1 MSRRIKFNDASR
13 SYQNRIKRNLRQKL
27 FALQAE
33 ALKPYGLKFRSV
45 EIECSHNYIE
55 ETIENFKCEILM
67 SQLGET
73 VPIRRVIFI
82 KDKNNISDL
91 TYSNLRNELKLE
103 LPSLHE
109 IKKEISL
116 CDQLFNIKE
125 NSKGVYLSLQEK
137 LKILIPKIKKHFSD
151 EACNILH
158 IKFSADGA
166 QIIKHKLILNVTF
179 AVLNEG
185 KIAETASGHY
195 TFGLFDICN
204 EDYETMCLCLEQLK
218 TEIDNLDELEI
229 NGFKYRIEKY
239 IGGDLKMLAIIYGI
253 NFANSNCP
261 CVWCIWD
268 KRKLNNIDINE
279 VTNQIKREWSIL
291 DKEKGARTIEDSLNF
306 AGSNGYVNKPIFS
319 NIPFER
325 IVIDM
330 LHLFLRITDVLYD
343 LFIRD
348 LREIGGK
355 QNTLIDLSKQPEL
368 RNFFLDLTEKYN
380 IRRPYYVD
388 CKAIKIRELQGPDKK
403 KLFNNINLI

>member
-55 ETIENFKCEILM
+55 ETIENFECEILM

-166 QIIKHKLILNVTF
+166 QIIKHKLIFNVTF

-185 KIAETASGHY
+185 NY
-195 TFGLFDICN
+195 
-204 EDYETMCLCLEQLK
+204 
-218 TEIDNLDELEI
+218 
-229 NGFKYRIEKY
+229 
-239 IGGDLKMLAIIYGI
+239 
-253 NFANSNCP
+253 
-261 CVWCIWD
+261 IWD
-268 KRKLNNIDINE
+268 KFR
-279 VTNQIKREWSIL
+279 
-291 DKEKGARTIEDSLNF
+291 
-306 AGSNGYVNKPIFS
+306 
-319 NIPFER
+319 
-325 IVIDM
+325 
-330 LHLFLRITDVLYD
+330 
-343 LFIRD
+343 
-348 LREIGGK
+348 
-355 QNTLIDLSKQPEL
+355 
-368 RNFFLDLTEKYN
+368 
-380 IRRPYYVD
+380 
-388 CKAIKIRELQGPDKK
+388 
-403 KLFNNINLI
+403 